1 MTTRRRTGLAWH
13 ELLMWHD
20 TGHAAQWVSPGLT
33 VEPDEHVESPAA
45 KRRIRNL
52 LDVSGVLAQLTPIEP
67 RAATV
72 EELERFHTPAY
83 VARVRAASDASGGD
97 AGESAPF
104 GRGGFEIASL
114 AAGAC
119 LAAVDAVVD
128 GAVDNAYALVR
139 PPGHH
144 AEPDRGVGSCI
155 FGNVALAAMHARQA
169 RGLGRVAIVDWD
181 VHHGN
186 GTQLA
191 FWTDPTVL
199 VVSVHQD
206 SFYPPGSGHVTET
219 GEADGAGLTV
229 NVPLPPGSG
238 VGAYVAAFER
248 VVVPA
253 LRSFR
258 PELVLVASGLD
269 ACAIDPQGRMLMHSD
284 GYRALTRLVAAAA
297 TDLCGGRLV
306 LCHEGGYS
314 SAYAP
319 YCALAIIEELSGIDS
334 GIADP
339 FLPVFEV
346 MAGQVLAPHQAAA
359 IQEAEHASVR
369 PEGG

>member
-1 MTTRRRTGLAWH
+1 
-13 ELLMWHD
+13 MWHD

-52 LDVSGVLAQLTPIEP
+52 LEVSGVLAQLIP
-67 RAATV
+67 RSPRPATV
-72 EELERFHTPAY
+72 EELERFHTPEY
-83 VARVRAASDASGGD
+83 VERIRRSSDAGGGD

-104 GRGGFEIASL
+104 GHGTFEIASL
-114 AAGAC
+114 AVGGC
-119 LAAVDAVVD
+119 LAAVDAVLD
-128 GAVDNAYALVR
+128 GTVDNAYALVR

-144 AEPDRGVGSCI
+144 AEPDRGRGSCI
-155 FGNVALAAMHARQA
+155 FGNVALAAMHARQT
-169 RGLGRVAIVDWD
+169 RGLERVAIVDWD

-206 SFYPPGSGHVTET
+206 SFYPPDSGHVTET
-219 GEADGAGLTV
+219 GEAAGAGSTV

-238 VGAYVAAFER
+238 AGAYISAFDR

-253 LRSFR
+253 LREFG

-269 ACAIDPQGRMLMHSD
+269 ACAIDPQGRMLLHSD
-284 GYRALTRLVAAAA
+284 AYRRLTRTIGEAAAE
-297 TDLCGGRLV
+297 LCDGRLV

-314 SAYAP
+314 AAYAP
-319 YCALAIIEELSGIDS
+319 FCALAIIEELAGIESGVS
-334 GIADP
+334 DP
-339 FLPVFEV
+339 FLPVFEG
-346 MAGQVLAPHQAAA
+346 MAGQALVPHQTAA
-359 IQEAEHASVR
+359 IDAVHRVHN
-369 PEGG
+369 G

>member
-1 MTTRRRTGLAWH
+1 MTASRRTGLAWH

-52 LDVSGVLAQLTPIEP
+52 LEVSGVLAQLTPIEA
-67 RAATV
+67 RTATV

-83 VARVRAASDASGGD
+83 VERIRTASEAGGGD

-119 LAAVDAVVD
+119 LAAVDAVLD

-144 AEPDRGVGSCI
+144 AEPERGAGSCI
-155 FGNVALAAMHARQA
+155 FGNVALAALHARET
-169 RGLGRVAIVDWD
+169 GGVGRVAIVDWD

-199 VVSVHQD
+199 AVSVHQD
-206 SFYPPGSGHVTET
+206 SFYPPDSGHASET
-219 GEADGAGLTV
+219 GEGAGAGTTV

-238 VGAYVAAFER
+238 AAAYEAAFER

-253 LRSFR
+253 LRDFE

-269 ACAIDPQGRMLMHSD
+269 ACAIDPQGRMLLHSEA
-284 GYRALTRLVAAAA
+284 YRHLTRTIARAAAA
-297 TDLCGGRLV
+297 LCDGRLV

-314 SAYAP
+314 PAYAP
-319 YCALAIIEELSGIDS
+319 FCALAIVEELAGVDS
-334 GIADP
+334 GVADP
-339 FLPVFEV
+339 FLPVFEG
-346 MAGQVLAPHQAAA
+346 MAGQELAPHQEAA
-359 IQEAEHASVR
+359 IEAALCAR
-369 PEGG
+369 R